1 MIAEE
6 RTRQHRR
13 FWMLA
18 VIVIGVAAALR
29 LIQLESV
36 PFGWHPDEATKALLA
51 RDVLEGAYFPAFFS
65 AFTGREAL
73 YVYLEAALFILVGES
88 IFAARLLSAFSGV
101 LTVALTYT
109 AGSRLFNRRVGLFA
123 ALFMATSLWHLI
135 ASRNGYRAVIQ
146 PLVQLPVI
154 ILMLGGLRAGND
166 GNSRSWV
173 MAGFWL
179 GLTQYTYTA
188 ARFFGLLV
196 AAIIGVAALSQRR
209 LVWARRR
216 GLILMAAVAAAVFLP
231 LGLHFLQNPVDFYG
245 RAAQISVFSAEW
257 ADGDPWG
264 RLWQSVKETAR
275 MFTVWGDINYRFNVA
290 GQPVFGAP
298 DGLLFYAGIVVALWR
313 MVRGEARTRLIY
325 LTLFLW
331 VAIMLLPM
339 MLSAE
344 SLPYYQR
351 AIGALP
357 ALYFFPA
364 LALDAVFAGVLARAS
379 LLVHN
384 RMAAVGALSL
394 VLVAFFGARTYFD
407 YFQIWH
413 LAPRNDDDRRVAM
426 VYVADYLGQHGASH
440 PLFVSSQYVQ
450 HPTLALLAPQHYED
464 VRWFDAGQSL
474 PLPSPGEEGR
484 YIVLLENAP
493 QEKLLQQVS
502 TLEERHVGYDRF
514 ERPVFVEYRWKGTA
528 WPAPENS
535 SRAFW
540 SWATTFEPGSAGG
553 NLNNISLPANFGEV
567 LSFQGHT
574 RDPEHVQPGRQL
586 ELVLYWELMQRPQR
600 QYTFF
605 VHLLDQESRVVAG
618 YDANT
623 YASMYWPEDGD
634 ELLLNYFPLAVPPD
648 LAPGEYQLEIGVY
661 HQPSGE
667 RLPILQDGQ
676 MIADRLLLTPVIIER
691 LDG

>member
-13 FWMLA
+13 LWTLA

-51 RDVLEGAYFPAFFS
+51 RDVLDGAYFPAFFS

-73 YVYLEAALFILVGES
+73 YVYLEAVSFALVGEG
-88 IFAARLLSAFSGV
+88 IFAARLISGFSGI

-123 ALFMATSLWHLI
+123 AMFMATSLWHLI

-146 PLVQLPVI
+146 PLVQLPVM
-154 ILMLGGLRAGND
+154 ILLLGGLRTGLD
-166 GNSRSWV
+166 EGRRSWIV
-173 MAGFWL
+173 AGLFL

-196 AAIIGVAALSQRR
+196 AAIVGAAALLQRR

-216 GLILMAAVAAAVFLP
+216 GLIVMAAVAAAVFLP

-245 RAAQISVFSAEW
+245 RAAQISVFSSEW
-257 ADGDPWG
+257 AGGDPWG
-264 RLWQSVKETAR
+264 RLWQSVTETAR
-275 MFTVWGDINYRFNVA
+275 MFTTWGDINYRFNVA
-290 GQPVFGAP
+290 GQPVFGTP
-298 DGLLFYAGIVVALWR
+298 DGVLFYVGVVVALWR
-313 MVRGEARTRLIY
+313 LVRGEARKRLIY

-331 VAIMLLPM
+331 VATMLLPM
-339 MLSAE
+339 VLSAE

-351 AIGALP
+351 AIGVLP

-364 LALDAVFAGVLARAS
+364 LALDAVFAGLPARGSFSIRSGTAT
-379 LLVHN
+379 
-384 RMAAVGALSL
+384 VGALSL
-394 VLVAFFGARTYFD
+394 LLVAYFGARTFSD
-407 YFQIWH
+407 YFHTWH

-440 PLFVSSQYVQ
+440 PLYVSSQYVQ
-450 HPTLALLAPQHYED
+450 HPTLALLAPRHYDD

-474 PLPSPGEEGR
+474 PLPPPGEEGR
-484 YIVLLENAP
+484 YIMLLENAP
-493 QEKLLQQVS
+493 QEKLLQEAS
-502 TLEERHVGYDRF
+502 ALEERHVGYDRF
-514 ERPVFVEYRWKGTA
+514 ERPVFVEYGWTGTA
-528 WPAPENS
+528 WPAPESS

-540 SWATTFEPGSAGG
+540 SWATTFESENMGG
-553 NLNNISLPANFGEV
+553 HLNEIPLPANFGEV

-574 RDPEHVQPGRQL
+574 RVPEQVQPGQQL
-586 ELVLYWELMQRPQR
+586 ELILYWELMQRPER

-623 YASMYWPEDGD
+623 YASMFWPEDGG

-667 RLPILQDGQ
+667 RLPIRQDGQ
-676 MIADRLLLTPVIIER
+676 MIADRLLLAPVIIEG